1 LLNPD
6 TRVFPSGSV
15 QVMVGLGRPDASQ
28 AKIAIAGD
36 VTS

>member
-15 QVMVGLGRPDASQ
+15 QVMLGLGRPDASQ
-28 AKIAIAGD
+28 AKIAISRD
-36 VTS
+36 ITC